1 MTWDALC
8 DMRVYVVKFL
18 NYEGGERDVEQR
30 FEQIEFGTYDNLNVN
45 IKYGDVYASYILFE
59 DPISKRPERLSEQN
73 LNQVTT
79 NTTLYAYFDIL
90 KTISKKKAFVV
101 RSVSYETVPS
111 YTEPDIVIHHSN
123 YNDLVETLKFRGS
136 APVSTFIVDKNSHL
150 VVALVEEN
158 YNTINSGD
166 DIYTNFHFSG
176 SPHCGSRFEELSSI
190 DARLAGIH
198 IKL

>member
-1 MTWDALC
+1 ML
-8 DMRVYVVKFL
+8 VYVVRIF
-18 NYEGGERDVEQR
+18 NYVDGERDVEQR
-30 FEQIEFGTYDNLNVN
+30 FVQFDIENHADIRDA
-45 IKYGDVYASYILFE
+45 IKYMGVYHSYILIKDRE
-59 DPISKRPERLSEQN
+59 TSKPVILSEAN
-73 LNQVTT
+73 FASVVRND
-79 NTTLYAYFDIL
+79 TLYAYFEIQQ
-90 KTISKKKAFVV
+90 TISKKKAFVV

-123 YNDLVETLKFRGS
+123 FKELLETLKFREL
-136 APVSTFIVDKNSHL
+136 PPDSTFIVDKKTSL
-150 VVALVEEN
+150 AVELVEEN

>member
-1 MTWDALC
+1 MSWDALC
-8 DMRVYVVKFL
+8 DMLVYVVRFF
-18 NYEGGERDVEQR
+18 NYVDGERDVEQR
-30 FEQIEFGTYDNLNVN
+30 FVQFDIENHADIRDA
-45 IKYGDVYASYILFE
+45 IKYMGVYHSYILIKDRE
-59 DPISKRPERLSEQN
+59 TSKPVILSEAN
-73 LNQVTT
+73 FASVVRND
-79 NTTLYAYFDIL
+79 TLYAYFEIQQ
-90 KTISKKKAFVV
+90 TISKKKAFVV

-166 DIYTNFHFSG
+166 DIYTNFHFPG
-176 SPHCGSRFEELSSI
+176 SPQCGSRFEELSSI